1 MYPSEWAKAIIQPIH
16 KKGDTTNPDNYR
28 GISLLSC
35 VSKLYTS
42 VINSRLTQWAEDND
56 VLSEAQA
63 GFRKD
68 YSTVDHIFTLH
79 AMVSKHLKKNKK
91 LHVAF
96 VDFRKAFDTV
106 KRNVLWNVLLHL
118 GIGGNM
124 FNTLRAMYSSVLSC
138 VRCNPRNTDYFNCM
152 QGLKQGCLVSPVLF
166 SFLINELA
174 SEIVLRGKHG
184 IQLLPREIEL
194 FLLMFADDIALLSST
209 PVGLQNQLNVLYEV
223 ANRLG
228 LLFNLE
234 KTKIVVFRN
243 GGYLARAERWYYGS
257 ELVSVASSYKYL
269 GLKFTTKV
277 CLNRISE
284 DSVVRAKKGTVEIF

>member
-1 MYPSEWAKAIIQPIH
+1 MTQPIPIIT
-16 KKGDTTNPDNYR
+16 GAFL
-28 GISLLSC
+28 SSC

-68 YSTVDHIFTLH
+68 YSTVDHICTLH
-79 AMVSKHLKKNKK
+79 ALVSKHLKNTK
-91 LHVAF
+91 LYVAF

-106 KRNVLWNVLLHL
+106 KRSALWNVLLQL

-124 FNTLRAMYSSVLSC
+124 FNTLRAMYLSVLSC

-174 SEIVLRGKHG
+174 SETLLRGKHG
-184 IQLLPREIEL
+184 IQLLPRGIDL
-194 FLLMFADDIALLSST
+194 FLLMFADNIALLSST

-223 ANRLG
+223 ANGLG
-228 LLFNLE
+228 LLVNLE

-243 GGYLARAERWYYGS
+243 GVCLARAER
-257 ELVSVASSYKYL
+257 
-269 GLKFTTKV
+269 
-277 CLNRISE
+277 
-284 DSVVRAKKGTVEIF
+284 